1 MGICLYIEKTR
12 HIGHMRFVLHQIR
25 YFFQQPYLV
34 LDLAEQ
40 VWLCWV
46 MHMVQNLW
54 NFLPHAGPEIPD
66 KWTYS
71 GDFLHGKFPSQ
82 KNVLLQDNSA
92 TCKPR

>member
-1 MGICLYIEKTR
+1 MGICLYIEKNKT
-12 HIGHMRFVLHQIR
+12 HWTYEVCSTSNIL
-25 YFFQQPYLV
+25 FFQQPCLV

-40 VWLCWV
+40 VWLCRV

-54 NFLPHAGPEIPD
+54 NFLPHADPEIPD

-92 TCKPR
+92 ACKPR